1 MPKLLATRGPN
12 AGQEFDIKDVAI
24 LGRSFDADVRVDD
37 LTVSR
42 KHAKI
47 ERSGNAYFAEDL
59 GSGNG
64 TRVNGRPVTRAEL
77 KDGDEIS
84 VCQNVFVYRMDVPE
98 MPPEGGT
105 TTVTIVEK
113 EGPEQSAIINAID
126 VEKDLLAVEPQEG
139 VAAEDVRKIHQRLRT
154 VLEIS
159 SAIGT
164 TLDESD
170 LLNQIMD
177 RMFDVFPQVDRG
189 FVILRDPES
198 KKLITKASKRRDG
211 GNISEITFS
220 RTIIQTVMNNKKAVL
235 SSDAMGD
242 DRFAGGASIVNL
254 QLRSVMCV
262 PLIAQGEIMGIL
274 QLDTI
279 RQAERFT
286 NDDLNLLATIANQ
299 AALSIAN
306 ARMHERLLRRQRI
319 EQDLQ
324 FAKRI
329 QQSFLPQNVPDIEGL
344 DIRDWYRSAQEV
356 GGDFY
361 DFIKLPD
368 NRLGIVIGDVSGK
381 GVPAALFMAKLTSDV
396 RYFAMSQPDAA
407 STIEHLNNR
416 LAEGQ
421 TEDIFVTLLYMC
433 MDISTKKL
441 SVANAGH
448 LPPVVRK
455 GKTNTV
461 ERIEGVVNYPLGVL
475 PEATYEQ
482 EDYQLEGGDAMA
494 IFTDGI
500 IEAMDKDK
508 NQYGFERLEAAM
520 TGDFPDVA
528 SLGQVVLDDI
538 RRFVGDTPQS
548 DDLTLVCLLSSM
560 PA

>member
-1 MPKLLATRGPN
+1 MAKLLATRGPN
-12 AGQEFDIKDVAI
+12 AGQEFEIKDVAI
-24 LGRSFDADVRVDD
+24 LGRSFDSDVRIDD

-42 KHAKI
+42 RHAKI
-47 ERSGNAYFAEDL
+47 ERSDNAYFIEDL

-64 TRVNGRPVTRAEL
+64 TRVNGRPITRVQLE
-77 KDGDEIS
+77 DNDEVAI
-84 VCQNVFVYRMDVPE
+84 CQSLFVFRSQVEEAKPE
-98 MPPEGGT
+98 AGT
-105 TTVTIVEK
+105 TTVTIVER
-113 EGPEQSAIINAID
+113 EGPDQSAIINAID
-126 VEKDLLAVEPQEG
+126 VEKDLLAIGPEKG
-139 VAAEDVRKIHQRLRT
+139 AAGEQIQKVHQRLRT
-154 VLEIS
+154 VWEIS
-159 SAIGT
+159 TAIGA
-164 TLDESD
+164 TLDETE
-170 LLNQIMD
+170 LLNQILD
-177 RMFDVFPQVDRG
+177 RLFGVFPQVDRG

-211 GNISEITFS
+211 GNIEEITFS

-242 DRFAGGASIVNL
+242 DRFSGGVSIVNL

-262 PLIAQGEIMGIL
+262 PLIAQGDILGIL
-274 QLDTI
+274 QLDTV
-279 RQAERFT
+279 RQAQHFT

-306 ARMHERLLRRQRI
+306 ARMHDRLLRRQRI

-329 QQSFLPQNVPDIEGL
+329 QQSFLPQHVPDIPDL

-396 RYFAMSQPDAA
+396 RYFAMSYPDAA
-407 STIEHLNNR
+407 STVEHLNNQ
-416 LAEGQ
+416 LVEGQ
-421 TEDIFVTLLYMC
+421 AEDLFVTLLYMC
-433 MDISTKKL
+433 LDISTKRL
-441 SVANAGH
+441 TIANAGH
-448 LPPVVRK
+448 LPPLVRK
-455 GKTNTV
+455 GKTGTI
-461 ERIEGVVNYPLGVL
+461 ERIEGAVNYPLGVL
-475 PEATYEQ
+475 PEAGYEQ
-482 EDYQLEGGDAMA
+482 EEYQLESGDAMA

-500 IEAMDKDK
+500 IEAMDKEK

-520 TGDFPDVA
+520 ARDFPDVA
-528 SLGQVVLDDI
+528 SLGQGVLDDI

-548 DDLTLVCLLSSM
+548 DDLTLVCIAAS
-560 PA
+560 